1 MNANAITK
9 YTWISYTAIRS
20 NLAYLGEV
28 LSRMTF
34 MAVILYTFMRLW
46 TVVYSGTG
54 TQRLGGLTLQQMI
67 WYLMLT
73 ESMVLSAAR
82 VSMEIDEDVR
92 TGRIAVQLLRPL
104 SYSLS
109 RLAQVLGERVVRF
122 VVTILT
128 GTVIATLLVGPISVS
143 LSGIAMFLIVL
154 PFAFVV
160 DFLGYFGIGLC
171 AFWLESTVGLT
182 LIYSRL
188 TMLLGGMLL
197 PMEVFPQGLQAIAR
211 WLPFAGIVYG
221 PARVFVSA
229 DESVFLHTLATQA
242 VALIWLG
249 AAVLIIQRTA
259 IARIQSNGG

>member
-28 LSRMTF
+28 LSRTTF

-67 WYLMLT
+67 WYVMLT
-73 ESMVLSAAR
+73 ESMVLSSVR
-82 VSMEIDEDVR
+82 VSSEIDEDVR

-104 SYSLS
+104 SFSMS
-109 RLAQVLGERVVRF
+109 RLAQVLGERTVRF
-122 VVTILT
+122 IVNIFIGSVV
-128 GTVIATLLVGPISVS
+128 ATLLVGPISIS
-143 LSGIAMFLIVL
+143 FTSIAMLLLVL
-154 PFAFVV
+154 PLAFVL

-171 AFWLESTVGLT
+171 AFWLESTTGFV

-197 PMEVFPQGLQAIAR
+197 PMEVFPQGLQTIAR
-211 WLPFAGIVYG
+211 WLPFAGIIYG
-221 PARVFVSA
+221 PARVFVSP
-229 DESVFLHTLATQA
+229 DEAMLMHIMATQA
-242 VALIWLG
+242 IGLVCFG
-249 AAVLIIQRTA
+249 ATVWMVQRMA
-259 IARIQSNGG
+259 ITRIQSNGG